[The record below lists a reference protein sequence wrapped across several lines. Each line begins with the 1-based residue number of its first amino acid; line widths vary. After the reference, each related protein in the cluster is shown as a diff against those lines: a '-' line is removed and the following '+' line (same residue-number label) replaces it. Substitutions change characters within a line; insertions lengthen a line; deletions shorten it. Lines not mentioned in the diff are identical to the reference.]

1 MDVKDGHQRGL
12 TNMVYK
18 FFDKKIGSV
27 VNVNEVLAQKLHKPD
42 NIFAADLAEMIS
54 LPSFN
59 CGVKYLLC
67 NKDIL
72 TRNTWVK
79 SLADK
84 KFKTALDGFVGIVN
98 EFKCKPNKLWV
109 D

>member
-54 LPSFN
+54 LPS
-59 CGVKYLLC
+59 
-67 NKDIL
+67 
-72 TRNTWVK
+72 
-79 SLADK
+79 
-84 KFKTALDGFVGIVN
+84 
-98 EFKCKPNKLWV
+98 
-109 D
+109 